1 MFSKLQIYC
10 EAIMEASWLAA
21 AVIIPLFFNVSSS
34 QTFEPDKAYVLTFL
48 AIISGARVYAETA
61 LRGRAA
67 ESRRRLGSSV
77 SLDASS

>member
-1 MFSKLQIYC
+1 
-10 EAIMEASWLAA
+10 
-21 AVIIPLFFNVSSS
+21 
-34 QTFEPDKAYVLTFL
+34 
-48 AIISGARVYAETA
+48 VYAETA